1 MHTGGY
7 IYSEVIKR
15 NEMKCVAASLQ
26 PPPSR
31 ESAEA
36 TEVREEKQQQEEEQK
51 EAEMEER
58 ERVNA
63 LLQRKKLLQDLGVV
77 DQLHQLLQGPT
88 GGGRVPQ
95 DAKDG
100 GTQQQSQQAHQ
111 RPQPMKVTT
120 KNCSA
125 VQHSSSSLV
134 FK

>member
-1 MHTGGY
+1 MHIGGC
-7 IYSEVIKR
+7 IYSEVIKA

-36 TEVREEKQQQEEEQK
+36 SEVREEKRQQEEEQ
-51 EAEMEER
+51 

-88 GGGRVPQ
+88 GRGRVPQ
-95 DAKDG
+95 DAKDS
-100 GTQQQSQQAHQ
+100 GTQQQSTQAQ
-111 RPQPMKVTT
+111 RPQPLKVTR
-120 KNCSA
+120 KNYKRSPT
-125 VQHSSSSLV
+125 LV
-134 FK
+134 LFVGV

>member
-1 MHTGGY
+1 
-7 IYSEVIKR
+7 
-15 NEMKCVAASLQ
+15 MKCVAASLQ

-36 TEVREEKQQQEEEQK
+36 PEVREKQQQEEEQK
-51 EAEMEER
+51 EAEMEEQ

-77 DQLHQLLQGPT
+77 DQLHQLLRGPA

-95 DAKDG
+95 DAKDS
-100 GTQQQSQQAHQ
+100 GTQQPSQQAHQ

-120 KNCSA
+120 KKLP
-125 VQHSSSSLV
+125 V
-134 FK
+134 